1 MNTHLTLL
9 NRMLVVMVLV
19 FAVAFTLPNLLPEQ
33 MREKIPA
40 FLPKHAMTLG
50 LDLQGGAHLTLEVAT
65 DDVLVHAY
73 ENLTDDIR
81 RVAREGGMGYTGL
94 RSDAT
99 GAKLV
104 LRDPLQQTA
113 LQAALGAG
121 VVVTGEGTTGNIA
134 VTLTETAQ
142 TELLTRAM
150 QQTLQVLRS
159 RVDEFGVAEPLV
171 QRQGANRV
179 IVQLPGAKDTA
190 RAKASIGRTAMLTF
204 HLVDDQAN
212 PLGILAPTQMKL
224 EETTTDTEG
233 NVVNRQPLI
242 VTKRPA
248 LTGDM
253 LTSAAASFDQYG
265 TPAVDIAFDRRGTQV
280 FADISTKHVGQRFAI
295 VLDGKVYSAPV
306 FREPILGGRAQISGR
321 FQVEEAQ
328 DLAAILNAGALP
340 AAVKVVEERTVGP
353 TLGADSVRAGQIAIM
368 AGLAGVFVFMGV
380 FYGLFGLFA
389 VVALV
394 VNFLILVACMTAFGF
409 TLTLPG
415 MAGIVLTLGM
425 AVDANVLIFE
435 RIREE
440 TGSGKKP
447 LSAIHAGFEGAFSA
461 IMDSNITTLL
471 AAAVCFLLG
480 SGPVK
485 GFAVS
490 LIIGLCA
497 SMFTAITLTRWM
509 LLAWYFRTRP
519 TKLPV

>member
-1 MNTHLTLL
+1 MGSLSVF
-9 NRMLVVMVLV
+9 NRILVVVVIALS
-19 FAVAFTLPNLLPEQ
+19 ALYALPNLMSEQ
-33 MREKIPA
+33 MRGGLPS
-40 FLPKHAMTLG
+40 FLPSKAMTLG

-73 ENLTDDIR
+73 DNMTDDVR
-81 RVAREGGMGYTGL
+81 TAAREANIGYTNL
-94 RSDAT
+94 RADAT
-99 GAKLV
+99 GVSLT
-104 LRDPLQQTA
+104 LRDPLQQQA
-113 LQAALGAG
+113 LQDSLGNR
-121 VVVTGEGTTGNIA
+121 VVLTGEGTTGN
-134 VTLTETAQ
+134 VWLVLSELEQGTLM
-142 TELLTRAM
+142 TRAM

-171 QRQGANRV
+171 QRQGEKRV

-190 RAKASIGRTAMLTF
+190 RAKAAIGRTAQLTF
-204 HLVDDQAN
+204 HLVDEQAN
-212 PLGILAPTQMKL
+212 PLGVVAPNKLKL
-224 EETTTDTEG
+224 EEVVTDTAGE
-233 NVVNRQPLI
+233 VVSRNPLI
-242 VTKRPA
+242 VEKRPA

-253 LTSAAASFDQYG
+253 LTSAAAAFDQYG
-265 TPAVDIAFDRRGTQV
+265 TPAVDIAFDRRGTQI

-306 FREPILGGRAQISGR
+306 FREAILGGRAQISGR
-321 FQVEEAQ
+321 FAVEEAQ

-353 TLGADSVRAGQIAIM
+353 TLGADSVKAGQIAIG
-368 AGLAGVFVFMGV
+368 AGLLGVFVFMVV
-380 FYGLFGLFA
+380 FYGLFGMFA

-394 VNFLILVACMTAFGF
+394 VNFIILVAFMTAFGF

-440 TGSGKKP
+440 IALGKKP
-447 LSAIHAGFEGAFSA
+447 LAAINLGFQGAFSA
-461 IMDSNITTLL
+461 IIDSNLTTLL
-471 AAAVCFLLG
+471 AAMVCFLLG

-490 LIIGLCA
+490 LFIGLCA
-497 SMFTAITLTRWM
+497 SMFTAITLTRWL
-509 LLAWYFRTRP
+509 LLAWYFKVRP
-519 TKLPV
+519 TTLPV